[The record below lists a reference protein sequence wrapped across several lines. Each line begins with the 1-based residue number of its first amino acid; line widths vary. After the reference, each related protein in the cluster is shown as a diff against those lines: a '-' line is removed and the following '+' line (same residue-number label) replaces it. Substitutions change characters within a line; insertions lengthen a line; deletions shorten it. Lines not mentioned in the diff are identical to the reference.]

1 MKKLLIV
8 SNRLPFHISF
18 DDKEEPVLIPSVG
31 GVATGMRSVYQN
43 YDCQWI
49 GWSGISD
56 ATPDQKKKIDR
67 ELKRHN
73 CIAVDLTH
81 TDVELFYQG
90 FSNNCIWP
98 LFHYFTEYS
107 GFEEK
112 EWQGYLEVNKKFANV
127 VSQHIRKDESIW
139 IHDYHLLMLPGMI
152 KEEYPDINIGF
163 FLHIPFPSYEIFRNM
178 PWREEILQG
187 MLGADLIGFHTYD
200 YERHFISSVRRLLGY
215 DADYKDINLENR
227 VVHVDSFPMGIDF
240 NRFHNAALA
249 NLHKSLKEKSKV
261 QVELEKY
268 LLVNPEVKMVLSIDR
283 LDYTKGIPNRLR
295 AFEFFL
301 EKYPEYREKVT
312 LIMLSVPSRTDV
324 EQYQLMKNEVDGLV
338 GKINGRFSTINWQPV
353 WYFYRSMPFE
363 NLIDLYTTCEIA
375 FLTPIRDGMN
385 LVAKEYVAC
394 RVNKKG
400 VLILSEMAGVAKEM
414 SEALIINPHNF
425 NQIADSIKDAI
436 EMPECEQE
444 ERLSFIQERVKHYN
458 VKRWASDFTHALD
471 KVPEKQGKYTAVGLN
486 AAAKKE
492 IKERYKQSNC
502 RVLFLD
508 YDGTLVG
515 FKNNPASA
523 SPDKELYNVLDQLSA
538 DKGTELVL
546 ISGRDKNTFER
557 WFKDR
562 SYSLITEHGIWSRKP
577 GGLWE
582 EIEKFSTDWKENIKE
597 ILQFYT
603 DRTPGSFIEEKTYSL
618 VWHYRKV
625 DPELAR
631 MQVSEMREEVL
642 SLIAGENLEI
652 LDGNKVMEI
661 KSIGV
666 NKGKAAVKWIQNK
679 KCDFV
684 LGAGDDWTDE
694 YLFKELPE
702 SAYTVKVGV
711 RNTKAKYYV
720 KDYMQVRDLLKELT
734 LIK

>member
-8 SNRLPFHISF
+8 SNRLPFQISF
-18 DDKEEPVLIPSVG
+18 DENDEPVLTPSVG
-31 GVATGMRSVYQN
+31 GVATGMKSVYQN

-56 ATPDQKKKIDR
+56 VSKEQKRKIDR
-67 ELKRHN
+67 DLKVYN
-73 CIAVDLTH
+73 CIAVDLTQE
-81 TDVELFYQG
+81 DEELFYQG

-112 EWQGYLEVNKKFANV
+112 EWQGYLNVNKKFANV
-127 VSQHIRKDESIW
+127 IFKHIREDESIW
-139 IHDYHLLMLPGMI
+139 IHDYHLLMLPQMV
-152 KEEYPDINIGF
+152 KEGCPEVNIGF

-178 PWREEILQG
+178 PWREELLQG

-200 YERHFISSVRRLLGY
+200 YERHFISSVRRILGN
-215 DADYKDINLENR
+215 DAEYKNINLDDR

-240 NRFHNAALA
+240 DRYHDAAIA
-249 NLHKSLKEKSKV
+249 NLHKSLSEKSKV
-261 QVELEKY
+261 QMELEKY
-268 LLVNPEVKMVLSIDR
+268 LLVNTDVKMVLSIDR
-283 LDYTKGIPNRLR
+283 LDYTKGIPHRLR
-295 AFEFFL
+295 AFEYFL
-301 EKYPEYREKVT
+301 EKYPQYREKVT
-312 LIMLSVPSRTDV
+312 LIMLCVPSRTDV
-324 EQYQLMKNEVDGLV
+324 EQYQLMKQEVDGLV
-338 GKINGRFSTINWQPV
+338 GKINGRFATINWQPV
-353 WYFYRSMPFE
+353 WYFFRSMPFE
-363 NLIDLYTTCEIA
+363 NLIDLYTSCEIA

-425 NQIADSIKDAI
+425 NQIADGLKDAI

-444 ERLSFIQERVKHYN
+444 ERLTFIQERVKHYN

-471 KVPEKQGKYTAVGLN
+471 KVSDKQHPIAAVGLN
-486 AAAKKE
+486 TAARNE
-492 IKERYKQSNC
+492 IIDRYKSSKC

-508 YDGTLVG
+508 YDGTLVD
-515 FKNNPASA
+515 FKNNPANA
-523 SPDKELYNVLDQLSA
+523 SPDKELYNVLDKLSA
-538 DKGTELVL
+538 DKKTEVVL
-546 ISGRDKNTFER
+546 ISGRDKETFGR

-562 SYSLITEHGIWSRKP
+562 SYSLITEHGVWTHKP
-577 GGLWE
+577 GGIWE
-582 EIEKFSTDWKENIKE
+582 EIEKFNTDWKENIRE
-597 ILQFYT
+597 VLRFYT

-618 VWHYRKV
+618 VWHFRKV

-631 MQVSEMREEVL
+631 IQASEIREEIL

-652 LDGNKVMEI
+652 LDGNKVLEI

-666 NKGKAAVKWIQNK
+666 NKGKTALKWIAHKN
-679 KCDFV
+679 CDFI
-684 LGAGDDWTDE
+684 LGVGDDWTDE

-702 SAYTVKVGV
+702 KAYTIKVGV
-711 RNTKAKYYV
+711 RKTQAKFYV
-720 KDYMQVRDLLKELT
+720 KDYKQVRHLLKDLSE
-734 LIK
+734 IE